1 MALTEA
7 DKRRVEQL
15 FDELDYY
22 QQERVLSSQ
31 QSFENWLYDRA
42 YSIYC
47 KVRNW
52 LNDLWAWL
60 FG

>member
-1 MALTEA
+1 MALTKA
-7 DKRRVEQL
+7 DERRIEQL
-15 FDELDYY
+15 LDELDDY

-31 QSFENWLYDRA
+31 QSFDNWLYDQA

-52 LNDLWAWL
+52 LNDLWVWL

>member
-31 QSFENWLYDRA
+31 QSFENWQR
-42 YSIYC
+42 
-47 KVRNW
+47 
-52 LNDLWAWL
+52 
-60 FG
+60 

>member
-1 MALTEA
+1 MALTKA
-7 DKRRVEQL
+7 DERRIEQL
-15 FDELDYY
+15 LDELDDY

-31 QSFENWLYDRA
+31 QSFENWLYDQA

>member
-1 MALTEA
+1 MALTE
-7 DKRRVEQL
+7 DDIKRVNQL
-15 FDELDYY
+15 FDELDYD

-31 QSFENWLYDRA
+31 QSFDNWLYDQA

-52 LNDLWAWL
+52 LNDLWVWL